1 MIQEVLRP
9 QRALVA
15 RPPNKDCD
23 LLRMLAPVPWRSPW
37 TPVMSAWQRHKDLLS
52 NAGSLVST
60 ACVTSALGFAYWAIA
75 ARLFDQQA
83 VGYGAAA
90 VSAMTLLGT
99 IGMCGLGTVLIGELA
114 RCGARAGLV
123 CAALITSGLVSLV
136 LGLGFAI
143 VAPYFSNRFEAIS
156 GTPYRIVSFAV
167 GVALTGATLVFD
179 QATIGLLRGGLQL
192 LRNLAFSAAKLATLL
207 AAAVFLHDELGVGI
221 IVSWTVGLA
230 ASLLPVA
237 IRLRLAG
244 VPVLYRP
251 DWTVLRGLGKIAVAH
266 NWLNLAIALP
276 LSAVPVLVTLVVSP
290 SANAAFYP
298 AWMLTNLLYIVPAAS
313 STVLFAVAA
322 AAPEVIAEKLRFV
335 VKLSLLFGLP
345 CMVVLGLGA
354 HFALS
359 LFGASY
365 ARTATWPMQL
375 LVLGYLPN
383 LPKIYYIAVCRAAGK
398 ITRAAVVLTTFAA
411 IELIAEAIGGVSDGL
426 TGLAIALLI
435 VSVIEGLVTAPAV
448 IRAAVGRRAA

>member
-1 MIQEVLRP
+1 M
-9 QRALVA
+9 
-15 RPPNKDCD
+15 
-23 LLRMLAPVPWRSPW
+23 
-37 TPVMSAWQRHKDLLS
+37 
-52 NAGSLVST
+52 
-60 ACVTSALGFAYWAIA
+60 
-75 ARLFDQQA
+75 
-83 VGYGAAA
+83 
-90 VSAMTLLGT
+90 
-99 IGMCGLGTVLIGELA
+99 
-114 RCGARAGLV
+114 
-123 CAALITSGLVSLV
+123 
-136 LGLGFAI
+136 
-143 VAPYFSNRFEAIS
+143 
-156 GTPYRIVSFAV
+156 
-167 GVALTGATLVFD
+167 
-179 QATIGLLRGGLQL
+179 
-192 LRNLAFSAAKLATLL
+192 
-207 AAAVFLHDELGVGI
+207 
-221 IVSWTVGLA
+221 
-230 ASLLPVA
+230 
-237 IRLRLAG
+237 
-244 VPVLYRP
+244 LYRP

-411 IELIAEAIGGVSDGL
+411 IELVAEAIGGVSGGL